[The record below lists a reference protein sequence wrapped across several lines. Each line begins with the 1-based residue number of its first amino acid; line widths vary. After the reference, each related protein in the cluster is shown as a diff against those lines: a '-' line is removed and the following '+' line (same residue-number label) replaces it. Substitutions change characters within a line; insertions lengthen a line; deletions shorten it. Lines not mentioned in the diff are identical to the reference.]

1 MTYVWSSISSLE
13 GECRVASPSRQLWQF
28 PHTFIVIVVIT
39 GNTYR
44 CQHHSPTFNV
54 RIYLQN
60 PSKKSTYVHSFTN
73 LLTHTHIYIYI
84 YMYISHI
91 QYILYHIQYYHIS
104 WQTFPSLQLELLPEG
119 PLRALQEATV
129 PLWQCEG
136 WDDHLLAGGATLRDD
151 FGGLENHGF
160 PHQKSSLKA
169 LKPT

>member
-1 MTYVWSSISSLE
+1 MQSRFAQSPIVAISSYIYSYS
-13 GECRVASPSRQLWQF
+13 GYHRK
-28 PHTFIVIVVIT
+28 
-39 GNTYR
+39 
-44 CQHHSPTFNV
+44 
-54 RIYLQN
+54 YLQMSTPFSN
-60 PSKKSTYVHSFTN
+60 FQRADILTKSIKKNLHMFIALLTYWH
-73 LLTHTHIYIYI
+73 THTHIYI
-84 YMYISHI
+84 YISHI

-119 PLRALQEATV
+119 PLWALQEATV